1 MSAAAG
7 TLLLHDDLRDAVA
20 YCREVTRTRAA
31 NFYWGLRLTP
41 EPQRSAMY
49 AIYAWM
55 READDIVDGASA
67 GSDAARSIH
76 AFRVQT
82 RTALA
87 GEAGD
92 PKSLWRAL
100 AAVSRAYPLDA
111 SDFEAMIDGQ
121 IADLQPRRLQD
132 GADLRRYCEQV
143 ASSVGRV
150 CVRIWGYQS
159 PDALVL
165 ASERGVAFQLVNV
178 IRDVA
183 EDARMGRV
191 YIPQDH
197 FDAAG
202 IDVDALLRWQDPP
215 RCHRLMDGMITAAR
229 ERFEASAQLD
239 SLIEPSCRPTLRGLT
254 GMYRAL
260 LERMA
265 ARPERVVQCRVSVPK
280 LQKLLVIL
288 GARLSGVR

>member
-1 MSAAAG
+1 MSATAG
-7 TLLLHDDLRDAVA
+7 TLLLTAELRDAVEH
-20 YCREVTRTRAA
+20 CREITRTRAA

-67 GSDAARSIH
+67 ESNASH
-76 AFRVQT
+76 AIATFRAHT
-82 RTALA
+82 HRALR
-87 GEAGD
+87 GEAVEGT
-92 PKSLWRAL
+92 SLWRAL
-100 AAVSRAYPLDA
+100 AAVARVYPLDA

-121 IADLQPRRLQD
+121 IADLRPQRLQTESE
-132 GADLRRYCEQV
+132 LRQYCQQV

-150 CVRIWGYQS
+150 CVRVWGYRS
-159 PDALVL
+159 PDALAL
-165 ASERGVAFQLVNV
+165 ASERGVAFQMVNV

-191 YIPQDH
+191 YIPH
-197 FDAAG
+197 ERLASAG
-202 IDVDALLRWQDPP
+202 VDVDGLLQWRDPTRCRALLE
-215 RCHRLMDGMITAAR
+215 GMIQTAR
-229 ERFEASAQLD
+229 ERFEASAPLD
-239 SLIEPSCRPTLRGLT
+239 QLIEPSCRPTLRGLT

-265 ARPERVVQCRVSVPK
+265 ADPARVVRQRVSVPA
-280 LQKLLVIL
+280 LQKAWVIL
-288 GARLSGVR
+288 RARFVDGQ